1 MKTLPKK
8 KLLIVE
14 DDDAGAA
21 ANINELNNKYRLLEI
36 KVAEMA
42 KIIDTLLLEKKDKED
57 DNGENNKEKRKY
69 IKKKVVGLLL
79 RVDMA
84 VFLNLRYNAKKR
96 V

>member
-14 DDDAGAA
+14 DEDAGAEA
-21 ANINELNNKYRLLEI
+21 TINELNNKYKLLEI

-42 KIIDTLLLEKKDKED
+42 KIIDTLLLEKKDKDD

-69 IKKKVVGLLL
+69 IKKIPLSVLELLNSSSSL
-79 RVDMA
+79 LKMKM
-84 VFLNLRYNAKKR
+84 NLWL
-96 V
+96 